1 MPIKILEISFK
12 WIFMFFCLFPSHLVL
27 ERTLQLP
34 GVSPEKEM
42 SIQMALAR
50 ESRIFSRFSAEQ
62 ESPSLES

>member
-1 MPIKILEISFK
+1 
-12 WIFMFFCLFPSHLVL
+12 MFFVSFHLNLVL